1 MIKVENLTK
10 RYAGQTAI
18 KDLNFEV
25 GKGEIMGFLG
35 PNGAGKTTTMRILAS
50 FMPPTSG
57 RATIAGFDIFE
68 QSLQARAHLGYMPEN
83 VPLYNDMRVTE
94 YLDYRAALKGVPHR
108 RVAERVG
115 DVKELCGVKE
125 VEKKLIGTLSKG
137 YRQRVGLADALL
149 HEPDLL
155 ILDEPTIGLDPNQ
168 IRQVRQLI
176 KNLGKQH
183 TILLSTHILPEVEM
197 TCSRVIII
205 HNGRIEAC
213 DTPENLLGQIR
224 RAGGVVLE
232 AKVGNDNGAEELKK
246 ISGVRDVTT
255 EAEDDWKKF
264 SLRVESGVDA
274 FCEADR
280 DCVDRRELRG
290 IPAFRL
296 SERPRAGLP
305 QRDGARGSEV
315 RRGPLD
321 HGRAAFRFSLCVARR
336 VVDRRAKENGRMND
350 LVDHAR
356 AQRALRCELACG
368 EDHVKGS
375 RKADEPRQPLRSAG
389 CRDEAETRLGQP
401 DANVRGVSGNPR
413 VAREC
418 DLQAA
423 AERGAVDGRD
433 GHERKRGEV
442 VQHALHRPARL
453 LDVTLRRAPQQ
464 REIGSSDE
472 LAFLAARDDETARAC
487 VARRGD
493 RRGEIFHEPHVDRVH
508 RITGTV
514 DDDPRHARGIRRNE
528 RDRWSRVLCDGRRGP
543 GGGAPRDLGDHAA
556 RSRMIAAPL
565 PPAAQAVA
573 RP

>member
-10 RYAGQTAI
+10 RYAGHTAI

-57 RATIAGFDIFE
+57 RASIAGFDIFE

-197 TCSRVIII
+197 TCTRVIII
-205 HNGRIEAC
+205 HKGRIEAC

-255 EAEDDWKKF
+255 ESEDDWKTF
-264 SLRVESGVDA
+264 SLRVESGVDVREQVFRLA
-274 FCEADR
+274 TAR
-280 DCVDRRELRG
+280 RWTVRELT
-290 IPAFRL
+290 
-296 SERPRAGLP
+296 
-305 QRDGARGSEV
+305 Q
-315 RRGPLD
+315 
-321 HGRAAFRFSLCVARR
+321 
-336 VVDRRAKENGRMND
+336 RRATLED
-350 LVDHAR
+350 VFV
-356 AQRALRCELACG
+356 ELT
-368 EDHVKGS
+368 HP
-375 RKADEPRQPLRSAG
+375 DE
-389 CRDEAETRLGQP
+389 
-401 DANVRGVSGNPR
+401 V
-413 VAREC
+413 
-418 DLQAA
+418 
-423 AERGAVDGRD
+423 
-433 GHERKRGEV
+433 
-442 VQHALHRPARL
+442 
-453 LDVTLRRAPQQ
+453 
-464 REIGSSDE
+464 
-472 LAFLAARDDETARAC
+472 
-487 VARRGD
+487 
-493 RRGEIFHEPHVDRVH
+493 
-508 RITGTV
+508 
-514 DDDPRHARGIRRNE
+514 
-528 RDRWSRVLCDGRRGP
+528 
-543 GGGAPRDLGDHAA
+543 
-556 RSRMIAAPL
+556 
-565 PPAAQAVA
+565 
-573 RP
+573 